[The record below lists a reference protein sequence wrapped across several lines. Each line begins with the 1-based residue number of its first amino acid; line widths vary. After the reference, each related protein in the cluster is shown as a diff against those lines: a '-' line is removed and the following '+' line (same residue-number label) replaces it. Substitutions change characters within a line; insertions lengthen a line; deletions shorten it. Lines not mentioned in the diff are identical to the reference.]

1 MYRWHLPRDR
11 LQRGWIPSRGRLVL
25 SELHGAAL
33 KVGPHATR
41 IVEPRQA
48 RKGAT
53 VRRPSRVPW
62 EYLTGAG
69 SGERSRY
76 EPFEGGCTVIV
87 LELEIAFHR
96 GWRVIGTGG
105 SARRINPWVI
115 EWAPLVEATGELSSG
130 LRTSDQSLGY
140 RVGSARRGNR

>member
-1 MYRWHLPRDR
+1 M
-11 LQRGWIPSRGRLVL
+11 L
-25 SELHGAAL
+25 SEPHGAAL

-69 SGERSRY
+69 SVGRSQDG
-76 EPFEGGCTVIV
+76 PFEGGCTTTGYLGGRARPPQTSPFAWRHGFAVAV
-87 LELEIAFHR
+87 LASVAS
-96 GWRVIGTGG
+96 GTIGV
-105 SARRINPWVI
+105 R
-115 EWAPLVEATGELSSG
+115 
-130 LRTSDQSLGY
+130 Q
-140 RVGSARRGNR
+140 

>member
-1 MYRWHLPRDR
+1 M
-11 LQRGWIPSRGRLVL
+11 L

-33 KVGPHATR
+33 KAGPHATG

-69 SGERSRY
+69 FLGSSQYGS
-76 EPFEGGCTVIV
+76 FEGGCTVTFD
-87 LELEIAFHR
+87 LPSERL
-96 GWRVIGTGG
+96 
-105 SARRINPWVI
+105 RR
-115 EWAPLVEATGELSSG
+115 APALDGRAIIT
-130 LRTSDQSLGY
+130 
-140 RVGSARRGNR
+140 

>member
-1 MYRWHLPRDR
+1 
-11 LQRGWIPSRGRLVL
+11 GRSVL
-25 SELHGAAL
+25 NELHGAAL

-69 SGERSRY
+69 SGERSQY
-76 EPFEGGCTVIV
+76 EPFEAGCTVIV

-105 SARRINPWVI
+105 SARRVDPWVI
-115 EWAPLVEATGELSSG
+115 EWAPLVESIVGLPSG
-130 LRTSDQSLGY
+130 LRTSGQ
-140 RVGSARRGNR
+140 

>member
-1 MYRWHLPRDR
+1 M
-11 LQRGWIPSRGRLVL
+11 
-25 SELHGAAL
+25 

-69 SGERSRY
+69 FLGSSRY
-76 EPFEGGCTVIV
+76 GPFEGGCTVTLIFDLPSEV
-87 LELEIAFHR
+87 L
-96 GWRVIGTGG
+96 
-105 SARRINPWVI
+105 RR
-115 EWAPLVEATGELSSG
+115 APALDGRAISG
-130 LRTSDQSLGY
+130 
-140 RVGSARRGNR
+140 

>member
-1 MYRWHLPRDR
+1 VSNEP
-11 LQRGWIPSRGRLVL
+11 Q
-25 SELHGAAL
+25 GAAL

-69 SGERSRY
+69 FLGRSRY
-76 EPFEGGCTVIV
+76 GSLDGGCTVTLYEREV
-87 LELEIAFHR
+87 GLKRRWAEIDGR
-96 GWRVIGTGG
+96 GFASRGDRSGATNRSGTG
-105 SARRINPWVI
+105 R
-115 EWAPLVEATGELSSG
+115 
-130 LRTSDQSLGY
+130 
-140 RVGSARRGNR
+140 

>member
-1 MYRWHLPRDR
+1 MLN
-11 LQRGWIPSRGRLVL
+11 
-25 SELHGAAL
+25 ELHGAAL

-69 SGERSRY
+69 SGGRSQY

-105 SARRINPWVI
+105 SARRVDPWVI
-115 EWAPLVEATGELSSG
+115 EWAPLVESILGLPSG
-130 LRTSDQSLGY
+130 LRTSGRSLGY
-140 RVGSARRGNR
+140 RVGFARRGNR